1 MGLMSEPMREALEAG
16 VRAFKARSPR
26 MMKEAADLAEA
37 ALAAPSDQRLTFA
50 EALLREI
57 RTTLALQP
65 DMIRSDTMERGDGE
79 LGEFIGRINRLLGDQ
94 KVGCPDCNGYIGY
107 SHADDCPRN
116 GE

>member
-1 MGLMSEPMREALEAG
+1 MPDPRREAIEHLTETQDING
-16 VRAFKARSPR
+16 VVWIQRD
-26 MMKEAADLAEA
+26 EVLA
-37 ALAAPSDQRLTFA
+37 ALAPSGQRLTFA

-107 SHADDCPRN
+107 SHADACPRN